1 MSISI
6 FVRFGKRNDTD
17 QTIYTLKDSFDIK
30 NKSRLRRIKLI
41 DNISGLQLFQ
51 LMKPVIFL
59 IISIVFT
66 KSHLS
71 RAEIGQ
77 WEMFMFI
84 AGLITFFWVTGIIQS
99 LLPLYHRNK
108 TYRKIGDNG
117 TSKSPEIFNAFLLL
131 CFFSLI
137 VFALGHGVKNHFS
150 VFHFSGNVPYL
161 NLLLLYV
168 LLNSPVQLIEYIYLL
183 NNRAYRI
190 FQYGLYTFSAQ
201 LLFVVVP
208 IILEQDILWSI
219 YGLLAVT
226 AGRWIWLIILLRRY
240 TEMKIS
246 VDFLKE
252 HLYLAT
258 PLILTT
264 LISGSAQYTDGVI
277 VSAVYRDPAMFAW
290 FRYGAKEFPLVLM
303 LANGLSNAMLPEFST
318 RERMRE
324 SLAKIRAKSKR
335 LMHFLFPAAMLMMI
349 FSRWLYPR
357 MFNAEFHKSA
367 DVFLIYSLLII
378 PRLVFPQTII
388 VGRKKTHITLI
399 AAILELAVNIP
410 LSLLMIKWGYNIV
423 GVALSTVI
431 VYIIGKA
438 FLSGYLWVKMNI
450 KPSEYIPL
458 RLFAIYTILI
468 GVVFVL
474 IDHRIIDIH

>member
-1 MSISI
+1 
-6 FVRFGKRNDTD
+6 
-17 QTIYTLKDSFDIK
+17 
-30 NKSRLRRIKLI
+30 
-41 DNISGLQLFQ
+41 
-51 LMKPVIFL
+51 MKPVIFL

-66 KSHLS
+66 KSHLT

-108 TYRKIGDNG
+108 TFRKIGSNG
-117 TSKSPEIFNAFLLL
+117 AEKSPEIFNAFLLL
-131 CFFSLI
+131 CLFSLL
-137 VFALGHGVKNHFS
+137 FFLLGHTLKHNFS
-150 VFHFSGNVPYL
+150 VFRISGNVPYI
-161 NLLLLYV
+161 NLLLLFM
-168 LLNSPVQLIEYIYLL
+168 LLNSPVQIIEYIYLL

-190 FQYGLYTFSAQ
+190 FQYGVYTFSAQ
-201 LLFVVVP
+201 LIL
-208 IILEQDILWSI
+208 IILPLILGKDIIWSI
-219 YGLLAVT
+219 YGLLFVT
-226 AGRWIWLIILLRRY
+226 AGRWVWLIILLRRY
-240 TEMKIS
+240 TEIKVSYEFM
-246 VDFLKE
+246 KE
-252 HLYLAT
+252 HLYLGV

-277 VSAVYRDPAMFAW
+277 VSAYFRDPEKFAL

-318 RERMRE
+318 RERMVE

-335 LMHFLFPAAMLMMI
+335 LIQFLFPAAILMMI
-349 FSRWLYPR
+349 FARWIYPR
-357 MFNAEFHKSA
+357 MFNADFYRSA

-399 AAILELAVNIP
+399 AAIIELAINIP
-410 LSLLMIKWGYNIV
+410 LSLLMLKLDYGLP
-423 GVALSTVI
+423 GVALSTLV
-431 VYIIGKA
+431 VYMISKA
-438 FLSGYLWVKMNI
+438 FLIGYLWYKMNI

-458 RLFAIYTILI
+458 RLYAFYSVLI
-468 GVVFVL
+468 IIVFVL
-474 IDHRIIDIH
+474 IDHRILNIQ